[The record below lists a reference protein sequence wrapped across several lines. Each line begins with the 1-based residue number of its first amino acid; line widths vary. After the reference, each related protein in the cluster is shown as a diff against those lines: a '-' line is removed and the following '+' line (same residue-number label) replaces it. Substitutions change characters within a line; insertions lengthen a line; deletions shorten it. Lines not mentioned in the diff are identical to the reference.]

1 MTIVGIHQP
10 MYLPY
15 LGVFNKMKSVDVF
28 VFLDDAEYSSGYYYN
43 RNRIKGPNG
52 ELMLTVPV
60 MKKKGIRLNEI
71 KIAQNIRWQEKHMK
85 SLITCY
91 EKSDYFKDYKDFF
104 EEVYNTKWEKLH
116 ELNMKT
122 MLYIIERL
130 DIEIPTYFS
139 SELLKDYRSSGTQRL
154 VDICI
159 KLDADV
165 YLSGIGGRDYLETG
179 LFDENDVRIEYQN
192 YSPREYKQ
200 LYPPFIPNLSIIDLL
215 FNVDNKA
222 KDMI

>member
-15 LGVFNKMKSVDVF
+15 LGIFNKMKSVDVF
-28 VFLDDAEYSSGYYYN
+28 VFLDDVEYSSGYYYN
-43 RNRIKGPNG
+43 RNRIKCPNG

-60 MKKKGIRLNEI
+60 MKKNGIRLNEI

-91 EKSDYFKDYKDFF
+91 EKSDHFKDYKNFF
-104 EEVYNTKWEKLH
+104 EEVYNAKWEKLH

-122 MLYIIERL
+122 MLYIIEQL
-130 DIEIPTYFS
+130 GIEIPIYFS
-139 SELLKDYRSSGTQRL
+139 SELLKDYQSSGTQRL

-179 LFDENDVRIEYQN
+179 LFNQNDVKIEYQN
-192 YSPREYKQ
+192 YNPREYKQ
-200 LYPPFIPNLSIIDLL
+200 LYPPFIPYLSIIDLL
-215 FNVDNKA
+215 FNVGNKA